1 MNENETNGNMGGHN
15 GQNGHES
22 HADSSAGGAG
32 TATGGPRTEEFKLSG
47 EDILGK
53 IREIVEEG
61 NTRRIILRNAE
72 GHNLIEFPLTAGVIG
87 AALLPV
93 YAAIGAAVALAANLT
108 IIVEKRDQTGS

>member
-1 MNENETNGNMGGHN
+1 MNENETNGNMGG
-15 GQNGHES
+15 QNGHENHES
-22 HADSSAGGAG
+22 HAGSSAGGAG
-32 TATGGPRTEEFKLSG
+32 TATDGGRPRTEEFKLSG
-47 EDILGK
+47 EDIMGRIKEL
-53 IREIVEEG
+53 VEEG

-108 IIVEKRDQTGS
+108 IIVEKRD